1 MNSVKLTKGE
11 LTKIILEE
19 VRNLQEEDAIV
30 DQANEMLE
38 GYKQEIVNFIQALN
52 PQNKDENDMILS
64 LHRTLFRQGKKQ

>member
-19 VRNLQEEDAIV
+19 VRNLQEQDAIV

-38 GYKQEIVNFIQALN
+38 LQKKDLVDFIQALD
-52 PQNKDENDMILS
+52 PENDDQAKMILN
-64 LHRTLFRQGKKQ
+64 LHMKLVGKK

>member
-19 VRNLQEEDAIV
+19 VRNLQEEDDIV

-38 GYKQEIVNFIQALN
+38 NYKQEIVKRIQALDPRN
-52 PQNKDENDMILS
+52 QGEANKIRNLHDILV
-64 LHRTLFRQGKKQ
+64 REKQ